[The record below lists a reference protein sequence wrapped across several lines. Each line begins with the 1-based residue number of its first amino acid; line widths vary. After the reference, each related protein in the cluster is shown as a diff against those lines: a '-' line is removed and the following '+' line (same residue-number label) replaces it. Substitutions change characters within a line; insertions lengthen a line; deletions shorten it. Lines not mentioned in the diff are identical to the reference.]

1 MRIGQRLANVVR
13 IGGRFIKST
22 GNIGSRV
29 VGVAEQGL
37 NTVSNI
43 PLIGGALAGS
53 APFQGLRGVV
63 SAAKLPFAVAQ
74 RAGGILEKGA
84 ELAQFAMRTN
94 KGATG
99 NVSMGADSIV
109 R

>member
-1 MRIGQRLANVVR
+1 MRIGQRLANVAR
-13 IGGRFIKST
+13 LGGRLIKQT

-29 VGVAEQGL
+29 IGYAEQGL
-37 NTVSNI
+37 NSVSNI

-53 APFQGLRGVV
+53 APYQGLRGVV
-63 SAAKLPFAVAQ
+63 ASAKLPFQVAS
-74 RAGGILEKGA
+74 RAGSILEKGA

-99 NVSMGADSIV
+99 NVSMGADSII